1 MTNISCK
8 RSFKKCKIDFFQ
20 ESSPQFL
27 VDPKIKED
35 IDEVEGEPGDGEDQH
50 HRNQQ
55 PG

>member
-1 MTNISCK
+1 M
-8 RSFKKCKIDFFQ
+8 RDWFFQ